1 MSDGAKSLKVGLLVA
16 GLMLCIA
23 VIPTLPPGFYALV
36 RWVVCAAAATVAFKL
51 KDNPSLSG
59 HFLPLLIVAVIFN
72 PLVPVALTPLL
83 WLVLDLAGAV
93 YFLTL
98 SKKI

>member
-23 VIPTLPPGFYALV
+23 VIPTLPQDFYALL

-51 KDNPSLSG
+51 KNHPSLSG
-59 HFLPLLIVAVIFN
+59 HFIPLLIVAVLFN
-72 PLVPVALTPLL
+72 PLAPVTLTPLL
-83 WLVLDLAGAV
+83 WLMLDLAGAV
-93 YFLTL
+93 YFLSL
-98 SKKI
+98 SKKL